1 MCHCERSEAMT
12 LFIANLSM
20 AKYIKKVFIISIICG
35 IAILSVSGGLYY
47 YQKDVITYLYH
58 EIVVKGKSF
67 AFTRPSSEIEF
78 VSGELTLRG
87 SLYLP
92 NGKGPFPGIVLTHG
106 GTKLGRKLPLYRILG
121 HNLAQRGYAVLSFDF
136 RGYGESEDPKNF
148 NTPADLDFVE
158 DVVQAISYLSSVKG
172 VDASKIYLIGHSF
185 GAGVIV
191 PAGVQ
196 DKRVKGIIAIAP
208 GRRGYK
214 LFWSKNAPAKHYPRQ
229 RLAEDTEIP
238 QLRRVPV
245 DFINPILQYVTI
257 DTILEH
263 SVHPPILLIDGE
275 LENPK
280 DLAFLKN
287 LYEEIT
293 EPKAYVTIKNA
304 DHYFGVKREN
314 DIELFSMVTYWS
326 HIVDELVET
335 IDDWLK
341 EKYLK

>member
-1 MCHCERSEAMT
+1 MT
-12 LFIANLSM
+12 KN
-20 AKYIKKVFIISIICG
+20 IKKVFIVSIICG
-35 IAILSVSGGLYY
+35 IAILSLSGGLYY
-47 YQKDVITYLYH
+47 YQKDVIVYLYD
-58 EIVVKGKSF
+58 ELIEKGKSF
-67 AFTRPSSEIEF
+67 AFTHPSSEIEF
-78 VSGELTLRG
+78 VSGGLTLRG

-121 HNLAQRGYAVLSFDF
+121 HTLAQRGYAVLSFDF
-136 RGYGESEDPKNF
+136 RGYGESEDPEKF
-148 NTPADLDFVE
+148 DTPADLDFVE
-158 DVVQAISYLSSVKG
+158 DVVQAISYLSSVEG
-172 VDASKIYLIGHSF
+172 VDASKIYLVGHSF

-196 DKRVKGIIAIAP
+196 DKRVKGIVAIAP
-208 GRRGYK
+208 GRQGYK

-229 RLAEDTEIP
+229 RLAEDTKIP
-238 QLRRVPV
+238 QLQRVPV
-245 DFINPILQYVTI
+245 GFINPILQYVTI

-263 SVHPPILLIDGE
+263 SIHPPILLIDGE

-293 EPKAYVTIKNA
+293 EPKAYVTIQNA

-314 DIELFSMVTYWS
+314 EIEFFDIVTYWND
-326 HIVDELVET
+326 IVEELVGT
-335 IDDWLK
+335 IDTWIQEIG
-341 EKYLK
+341 EKS